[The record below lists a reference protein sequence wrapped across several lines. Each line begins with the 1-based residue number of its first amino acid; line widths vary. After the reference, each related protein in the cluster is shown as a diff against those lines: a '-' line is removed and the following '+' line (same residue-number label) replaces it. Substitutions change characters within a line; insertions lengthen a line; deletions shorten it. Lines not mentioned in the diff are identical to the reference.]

1 MTNLGRARRHASP
14 GAAPSAVPSVGRS
27 VVPTDVRGA
36 LVADVRVRRGDFAL
50 AAALTVEPGRVNAVL
65 GPNGA
70 GKSTLLALLAGTL
83 AAESGHVRVG
93 DRVLTRARAGRTGA
107 SGGTSVAAEAE
118 RRTEPVAPVGRGE
131 PVVQVPVARRA
142 VVLLGQDPLVF
153 PHLDV
158 LENVAFGPRA
168 AGMRAGPAH
177 DEARAWIEAV
187 GLGTLQRR
195 RPDELSGGQ
204 RQRVAL
210 ARALAARPDALLLD
224 EPFAQLDVRTAAELR
239 EVVREHVRA
248 TRLPTVL
255 VTHDVVD
262 VLALADHV
270 VVLHDGQ
277 VVEQGDPVT
286 VLTDPLH
293 PFTAALADLNL
304 LRATWTAPDAATPA
318 RHLRTAALD
327 LTLTA
332 GTPAQWVEKAP
343 PGVTF
348 STHSDVQLTFS
359 PGDVRIVGGGA
370 AGSAGDEGG
379 GAGGLVWS
387 AAVVD
392 VERGPRGLRVRTT
405 DDVLVDVAAAS
416 AVALD
421 LRPGAALTLR
431 VDAADVRVRSV

>member
-1 MTNLGRARRHASP
+1 MAAGPDGQRMRRLDRPRRHAARSREP
-14 GAAPSAVPSVGRS
+14 G
-27 VVPTDVRGA
+27 T
-36 LVADVRVRRGDFAL
+36 LVADVGVRRGSFEL
-50 AAALTVEPGRVNAVL
+50 AAALTVEPGRVTAVL

-70 GKSTLLALLAGTL
+70 GKSTLLALVAGTL
-83 AAESGHVRVG
+83 GVESGHVSVG
-93 DRVLTRARAGRTGA
+93 GRVLTRGGAGAGRTGA
-107 SGGTSVAAEAE
+107 AAPDGL
-118 RRTEPVAPVGRGE
+118 EPA
-131 PVVQVPVARRA
+131 VQVPVARRA
-142 VVLLGQDPLVF
+142 VGLLGQDPLVF

-177 DEARAWIEAV
+177 DEARGWIEAV

-239 EVVREHVRA
+239 DVVREHVRA
-248 TRLPTVL
+248 TRVPTVL

-270 VVLHDGQ
+270 VVLHDGRL
-277 VVEQGDPVT
+277 VEQGDPVT
-286 VLTDPLH
+286 VLTDPVH

-304 LRATWTAPDAATPA
+304 LRVTLTTPTTPA
-318 RHLRTAALD
+318 AAGPTTRAGAPRLLRSPSLD
-327 LTLTA
+327 LTLS
-332 GTPAQWVEKAP
+332 GGGMAQWVEKAS

-348 STHSDVQLTFS
+348 STHSELQLTFS
-359 PGDVRIVGGGA
+359 PGDVRIVGSGA
-370 AGSAGDEGG
+370 TGSAGDEGG

-387 AAVVD
+387 AVVVD

-421 LRPGAALTLR
+421 LRPGTALTLR
-431 VDAADVRVRSV
+431 VDAADVRARSV